1 MAHRGRQDEE
11 DDEGVVDDA
20 VEVQLELE
28 AVIDN
33 GQVDGEEIVLVGHI
47 VPWMSIQL
55 AEFGIKYHLIFIA

>member
-1 MAHRGRQDEE
+1 MAHRGRHHEA

-28 AVIDN
+28 AVVDD

-55 AEFGIKYHLIFIA
+55 EEFGIKYHLIFIA

>member
-28 AVIDN
+28 AVVDD
-33 GQVDGEEIVLVGHI
+33 GQVEGEEIVLVGHI
-47 VPWMSIQL
+47 VPWIVIQVE
-55 AEFGIKYHLIFIA
+55 EFG